1 MIRTGILE
9 PDAPIELL
17 EGWLVKKMIKNPAHR
32 VATRKTRL
40 ALERVVGPDWS
51 VDTQEA
57 ITTNDSEPE
66 PDVSVVWG
74 DTTKLI
80 HRHPRPGEVGLLV
93 EIADSSLDRDRGPKR
108 RAYAAA
114 GIPVYWIVN
123 LIDRCVEVFSE
134 PSGQAAPPTYD
145 VKQVF
150 KEGDSVPLLLRGH
163 EVGRIDVDEMLP

>member
-40 ALERVVGPDWS
+40 ALERVVGPGWS

-57 ITTNDSEPE
+57 ITTKDSEPE

-80 HRHPRPGEVGLLV
+80 DRHPRPDEVGLLV

-123 LIDRCVEVFSE
+123 LTDRCVEVFSQ
-134 PSGQAAPPTYD
+134 PSRQADPPTYD
-145 VKQVF
+145 VQQVF
-150 KEGDSVPLLLRGH
+150 KAGDSVPLILHGH
-163 EVGRIDVDEMLP
+163 QVGRIDVDAMLP